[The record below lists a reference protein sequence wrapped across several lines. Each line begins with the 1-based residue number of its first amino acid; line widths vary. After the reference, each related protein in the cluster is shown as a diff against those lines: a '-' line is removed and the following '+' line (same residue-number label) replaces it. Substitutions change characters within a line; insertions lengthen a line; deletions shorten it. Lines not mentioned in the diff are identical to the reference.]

1 MWYSFMLNGQKE
13 IIMPLQKDLKRYSVE
28 EIILGKH
35 PEATDIKVATDEEV
49 TAVIERV
56 KREETEQIPLAQR
69 EAEIRLVDSL
79 LQEAWIPP
87 KDFKPVTKINK
98 PQSFA

>member
-1 MWYSFMLNGQKE
+1 MWHSFVLNGQKE
-13 IIMPLQKDLKRYSVE
+13 IIMLTLKQIEAGRVE

-69 EAEIRLVDSL
+69 EAEVRLIDKL
-79 LQEAWIPP
+79 LSY
-87 KDFKPVTKINK
+87 KDEGINDGL
-98 PQSFA
+98 

>member
-1 MWYSFMLNGQKE
+1 MWHSFMLKGQKE
-13 IIMPLQKDLKRYSVE
+13 IIMLTPKQIKAGRVE

-69 EAEIRLVDSL
+69 EAEIRLIDKL
-79 LQEAWIPP
+79 LSY
-87 KDFKPVTKINK
+87 KDEEINNGL
-98 PQSFA
+98 

>member
-13 IIMPLQKDLKRYSVE
+13 IIMLTLKQIKAGRVE
-28 EIILGKH
+28 EVILGKH

-56 KREETEQIPLAQR
+56 KTEEREEITLAQR
-69 EAEIRLVDSL
+69 EAEIRLIDNL
-79 LQEAWIPP
+79 LSY
-87 KDFKPVTKINK
+87 KN
-98 PQSFA
+98 

>member
-1 MWYSFMLNGQKE
+1 LEKIGDSIMWHSFMLNGQKE
-13 IIMPLQKDLKRYSVE
+13 IIMLTLKQIKAGRVE

-56 KREETEQIPLAQR
+56 KREERRNFSTK
-69 EAEIRLVDSL
+69 
-79 LQEAWIPP
+79 LQELGG
-87 KDFKPVTKINK
+87 
-98 PQSFA
+98 

>member
-1 MWYSFMLNGQKE
+1 MWHSFVLNGQKE
-13 IIMPLQKDLKRYSVE
+13 IIMLTLKQIAAGRVE

-35 PEATDIKVATDEEV
+35 PEATNIKVATDEEV
-49 TAVIERV
+49 RAVIDRV
-56 KREETEQIPLAQR
+56 KREEREEIFLAQR
-69 EAEIRLVDSL
+69 EAEIRLIDSL
-79 LQEAWIPP
+79 LEEAWIPP

>member
-1 MWYSFMLNGQKE
+1 MWRSFMLKGQKE
-13 IIMPLQKDLKRYSVE
+13 IIMLTPKQIKAGRVE

-69 EAEIRLVDSL
+69 EAEIRLIDKL
-79 LQEAWIPP
+79 LSY
-87 KDFKPVTKINK
+87 KDEEINNGL
-98 PQSFA
+98 

>member
-1 MWYSFMLNGQKE
+1 MLKGQKE
-13 IIMPLQKDLKRYSVE
+13 IIRLTLKQIEAGRVE

-49 TAVIERV
+49 IAVIERV
-56 KREETEQIPLAQR
+56 KREEAEQIPLAQR
-69 EAEIRLVDSL
+69 EAEIRLIDSL
-79 LQEAWIPP
+79 LEEAWIPP
-87 KDFKPVTKINK
+87 KDFKPVTKINN

>member
-13 IIMPLQKDLKRYSVE
+13 IIMLTLKQIKAGRVE

-49 TAVIERV
+49 TAVIDRV
-56 KREETEQIPLAQR
+56 KREETEEISLAQR
-69 EAEIRLVDSL
+69 EAEIRLIDSL
-79 LQEAWIPP
+79 LNY
-87 KDFKPVTKINK
+87 KD
-98 PQSFA
+98 